1 MKKIIIQA
9 AFGTGILA
17 ALAVLSAFWVKQ
29 PDLTL
34 TESIARKFESDEE
47 RKERLHQEALVREE
61 QRRQEFLKQASCKPE
76 KPLSKGEIYALAM
89 QDYWKIQMNEL
100 WGAEEKI
107 DWWKEL
113 GIFLDEIPSDI
124 NEKICQLERDED
136 GKPIRFGNKACYP
149 WKLTEYD
156 TFEKLQ
162 EWKDNGGKAEN
173 LEDLFGNEWRGEYYD
188 PEKGFLQQ
196 PDFYNKESD
205 FAVVQRDYGG
215 TVWYP
220 RDCCGLL
227 SYDETVQNGLD
238 SQVVYSGLANLSGK
252 KNEIF
257 KKMYFLTI
265 RFKYIDYNVKSDSGL
280 EYVVSYGKN
289 ENYIFRV
296 FPVSSCGKVINL

>member
-1 MKKIIIQA
+1 MKKIIIWLI
-9 AFGTGILA
+9 FGAGILSA
-17 ALAVLSAFWVKQ
+17 WAVLFAFMVKQ

-34 TESIARKFESDEE
+34 MESIARKFESHEE

-61 QRRQEFLKQASCKPE
+61 MLKQEFLKQASCKPE

-100 WGAEEKI
+100 WGAEEEI
-107 DWWKEL
+107 SQLKEE
-113 GIFLDEIPSDI
+113 GQFSDEVPSDI

-173 LEDLFGNEWRGEYYD
+173 LEDLFGNEWKGEYYD

-205 FAVVQRDYGG
+205 FAVVQRSMNE
-215 TVWYP
+215 TRWYP

-227 SYDETVQNGLD
+227 SYDEVIQ
-238 SQVVYSGLANLSGK
+238 K
-252 KNEIF
+252 K
-257 KKMYFLTI
+257 T
-265 RFKYIDYNVKSDSGL
+265 GT
-280 EYVVSYGKN
+280 
-289 ENYIFRV
+289 
-296 FPVSSCGKVINL
+296 